1 MSAQWKTYEE
11 VATYLLG
18 EIAHEL
24 GLERVEGK
32 QTITGARSGTEW
44 EVDAK
49 GIRSDQ
55 EGFVIIECRRY
66 TTAGQ
71 SQEKVGALAYRIM
84 DTGAAGGI
92 VVSPIGLQSGA
103 AKVASAEGII
113 HVHLGKDSTKHQYFL
128 QFLNK
133 LFVGIHEQVHATA
146 SMSAVLLRI
155 CASCGL
161 RFEVQANEHTCA
173 SCASDA

>member
-11 VATYLLG
+11 VTTYLLG

-113 HVHLGKDSTKHQYFL
+113 HVHLGKDSTKHQYFSAIL
-128 QFLNK
+128 EQTIRWHSRASSCHGINVRCSPSHMRFMRPALRGTGQRTHLRK
-133 LFVGIHEQVHATA
+133 LCQ
-146 SMSAVLLRI
+146 
-155 CASCGL
+155 
-161 RFEVQANEHTCA
+161 
-173 SCASDA
+173 